1 MNPAMTPTM
10 TLAELTPP
18 DVEPLTLAE
27 AKAHLRL
34 DHGEEDALLTTLIRT
49 VRQHLERETGL
60 ALINRN
66 LRLYLDDWPN
76 TRIIAL
82 PVGPVTAIDGVT
94 LYDAEGHPTEVGAAG
109 FVLDG
114 GAHPPRLFA
123 PVLPSPDQP
132 LNGIEITAGFG
143 ATGATV
149 PDGLKRAMLLHLTL
163 LFAFRGVVAP
173 QDQPAGVPLG
183 YDRLVAPYRM
193 RRL

>member
-1 MNPAMTPTM
+1 M

-18 DVEPLTLAE
+18 GSEPLTLAE

-34 DHGEEDALLTTLIRT
+34 ETADEDALVTALIRT

-60 ALINRN
+60 ALITRS
-66 LRLYLDDWPN
+66 LRLYLDDWPD
-76 TRIIAL
+76 TRIISL
-82 PVGPVTAIDGVT
+82 PVGPVTAVDGVT
-94 LYDAEGHPTEVGAAG
+94 LYDAEGHPSEIGAAG

-114 GAHPPRLFA
+114 RAYPPRLLA

-132 LNGIEITAGFG
+132 LNGIEIDLTAGFG
-143 ATGATV
+143 PTGATV
-149 PDGLKRAMLLHLTL
+149 PDGLKRAMLQHLAL

-183 YDRLVAPYRM
+183 YDRLLAPYRM
-193 RRL
+193 WRL